1 MSSFLH
7 LHEKKSKHFKSIR
20 YLQSFFGKKKINK
33 FIQIRN
39 VNNGEII
46 GKYLHLVQYTEFNRT
61 YDWKH

>member
-1 MSSFLH
+1 MRKYPSILKAYVIFNPFLV
-7 LHEKKSKHFKSIR
+7 
-20 YLQSFFGKKKINK
+20 KKKINK